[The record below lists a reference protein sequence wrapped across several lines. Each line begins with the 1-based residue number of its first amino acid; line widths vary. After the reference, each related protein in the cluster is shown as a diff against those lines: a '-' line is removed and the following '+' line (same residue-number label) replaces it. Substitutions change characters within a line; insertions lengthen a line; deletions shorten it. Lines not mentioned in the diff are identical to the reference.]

1 MTDDH
6 RRHGANLQTKP
17 HQQLDSPQSRPDPE
31 VVCDA
36 KKRKHKKHSSLRRHH
51 AFGRWTPVMSTSPQ
65 LALRMQRLTSEV
77 IGPLTL
83 PSHGDMTL

>member
-36 KKRKHKKHSSLRRHH
+36 KKRKHKNIPPCDAIMPSED
-51 AFGRWTPVMSTSPQ
+51 GPQ
-65 LALRMQRLTSEV
+65 
-77 IGPLTL
+77 
-83 PSHGDMTL
+83 